1 MKHEELNGINTQQ
14 LEARKSI
21 IPELGERQKE
31 VLNALIELGGNANV
45 EMIAEKIGRPNYVV
59 SPRVTELLRKKLIR
73 DTGMVI
79 LSNKTLR
86 NTTVWGL
93 RETGVE
99 SGNTNN

>member
-1 MKHEELNGINTQQ
+1 
-14 LEARKSI
+14 
-21 IPELGERQKE
+21 
-31 VLNALIELGGNANV
+31 
-45 EMIAEKIGRPNYVV
+45 MIAEKIGRPNYVV

-93 RETGVE
+93 REIGVE
-99 SGNTNN
+99 DEDSSN

>member
-1 MKHEELNGINTQQ
+1 MISEELNGVNTQQ
-14 LEARKSI
+14 LEAWKSI

-31 VLNALIELGGNANV
+31 VLNALIQLGGKANV

-93 RETGVE
+93 REIGVE
-99 SGNTNN
+99 NESSNN